1 MPEKSS
7 QCFRFSN
14 TCFHGADFFQW
25 EWGLEQKLDSLGKA
39 INFIPNMP
47 TAHTP
52 LFQTHMPD
60 PPEITQIYSNSPPNW
75 GTPNSPISILP
86 LPTHSAPSPPYSLFF
101 PKIPIFFTVFSRKNT
116 VQNFFNFFL
125 KNTNYI
131 PIGLF

>member
-1 MPEKSS
+1 MPEKSGR
-7 QCFRFSN
+7 CFRFSN

-39 INFIPNMP
+39 INFISNMP

-60 PPEITQIYSNSPPNW
+60 PPEITQIYSNSPPI
-75 GTPNSPISILP
+75 GESQILQSPS
-86 LPTHSAPSPPYSLFF
+86 SPSPLIQPPYPPSSLFF
-101 PKIPIFFTVFSRKNT
+101 LKIPIFFTVFSRKNT